1 MASQVKGFTRVIKA
15 AGYSLKGLKAAWVNE
30 AAFRQE
36 SVAAIIAIFI
46 AFYLDISYIDRILLV
61 SSVVLVAIVELL
73 NSAIEAVVDRIGSE
87 YHELS
92 GRAKDIGS
100 AAVFVSIGLALF
112 IWGLVLWQRYFPA

>member
-1 MASQVKGFTRVIKA
+1 MASQTKGFTRVIKA
-15 AGYSLKGLKAAWVNE
+15 AGYSLKGLKAAWINE

-36 SVAAIIAIFI
+36 SVAAVIAIIIAFC
-46 AFYLDISYIDRILLV
+46 LDISYMDRILLI

-100 AAVFVSIGLALF
+100 AAVFISIGLALF
-112 IWGLVLWQRYFPA
+112 IWALILWQRYFSA